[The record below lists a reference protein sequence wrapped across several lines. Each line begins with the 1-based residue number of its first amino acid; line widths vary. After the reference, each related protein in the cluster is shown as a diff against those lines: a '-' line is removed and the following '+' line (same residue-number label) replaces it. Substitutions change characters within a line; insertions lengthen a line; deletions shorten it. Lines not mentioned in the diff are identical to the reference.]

1 MRLNVWK
8 YFKKKKKT
16 LFNETHKGVF
26 MAEMKPDKKSLKNIL
41 VAEDDAYYQIPIY
54 QRPYQW
60 TEENCEKLLDDL
72 LSSYECYKESDYFC
86 GSLVLIAI
94 GIDSETNATTYD
106 IVDGQQRL
114 STFILLAKVLATLYN
129 KDLNTTSRGLL
140 EKSLGDTDG
149 EKRKRL
155 IFDTIGLNAEKDFQ
169 NALDFFDDL
178 DASKGK
184 NSKSNDPSKGKNS
197 YLKNAI
203 CLKNYLEKKEIVDI
217 NDFIRWL
224 YFKVIFIKT
233 TCSNISMALRIFSV
247 LNARGLPL
255 HAIDVF
261 KVELLKKLA
270 KEKDQEDFVYRWN
283 ALRQKCSENE
293 SKFPKRKENKREK
306 NAAEILFSWYL
317 TYLHPVT
324 SGKNMEERLA
334 DQFER
339 LNKTPLEYLKGVED
353 FYNAY
358 CEVLEMQDRHAH
370 LLSYLASDFWH
381 IILCTSILHNYSQSE
396 IETLKELLVK
406 FYYQNWVAEQK
417 EPKKQTNCNIINALK
432 EKKNIDDII
441 SIVKQYLDKN
451 KITQNFR
458 EKLKD
463 DHLYE
468 KHKKSSKNS
477 WLKSILILVE
487 YFMSDDPKPKR
498 IQMDKNLH
506 VEHILPQKSDPS
518 SQWAKDFSEEERER
532 YTHSLAN
539 LTLLGGKKNTN
550 ASNLDFQDKKK
561 IYMGEE
567 IRLNKKKPFR
577 VMTCYKMTID
587 IAHHYTEW
595 TPKSLEKR
603 EKELIEII
611 ESVLTL

>member
-1 MRLNVWK
+1 MA
-8 YFKKKKKT
+8 
-16 LFNETHKGVF
+16 NESIEGK
-26 MAEMKPDKKSLKNIL
+26 ACQLIDIL
-41 VAEDDAYYQIPIY
+41 ATELSAYYQIPTY

-72 LSSYECYKESDYFC
+72 FSSYECYKESNYFC

-94 GIDSETNATTYD
+94 GIDSKTNATTYD

-114 STFILLAKVLATLYN
+114 STFILLAKVLVTLYDKVLNDKVLN
-129 KDLNTTSRGLL
+129 KTSREFL

-155 IFDTIGLNAEKDFQ
+155 IFNTIGLNAKDDFQ
-169 NALDFFDDL
+169 DTLKFFDDF
-178 DASKGK
+178 DANKGEG
-184 NSKSNDPSKGKNS
+184 SKSNDPSKGKNS

-203 CLKNYLEKKEIVDI
+203 YLKNYLEKKEIEDI
-217 NDFIRWL
+217 NDFIQWL
-224 YFKVIFIKT
+224 YLKVNFIT
-233 TCSNISMALRIFSV
+233 ITCSDTDMALRIFNV

-255 HAIDVF
+255 HATDIF
-261 KVELLKKLA
+261 KGELLKKLTEE
-270 KEKDQEDFVYRWN
+270 KEQEELATRWEN
-283 ALRQKCSENE
+283 LRQKCSENE

-339 LNKTPLEYLKGVED
+339 LNKTPLEYLKSVED

-358 CEVLEMQDRHAH
+358 CEVLEMQDRYAH
-370 LLSYLASDFWH
+370 LLSYLASDFWRV
-381 IILCTSILHNYSQSE
+381 ILCTSILHNYSQSE

-406 FYYQNWVAEQK
+406 FYYQHWVAEQK

-441 SIVKQYLDKN
+441 SIVKQYLDEN

-468 KHKKSSKNS
+468 KYKKSSKNS
-477 WLKSILILVE
+477 WLRPILILVE

-498 IQMDKNLH
+498 IQTDDFH
-506 VEHILPQKSDPS
+506 VEHILPQKPTLS
-518 SQWAKDFSEEERER
+518 SQWVKDFSEEERGC

-539 LTLLGGKKNTN
+539 LTLLGGEKNTK
-550 ASNLDFQDKKK
+550 ASNLDFKDKKK

-567 IRLNKKKPFR
+567 IRLNEKKL
-577 VMTCYKMTID
+577 
-587 IAHHYTEW
+587 
-595 TPKSLEKR
+595 LE
-603 EKELIEII
+603 
-611 ESVLTL
+611 

>member
-1 MRLNVWK
+1 MA
-8 YFKKKKKT
+8 
-16 LFNETHKGVF
+16 NESIEGE
-26 MAEMKPDKKSLKNIL
+26 AYQLKDIL
-41 VAEDDAYYQIPIY
+41 ATELSAYYQIPTY

-94 GIDSETNATTYD
+94 SKDSETNATTYD

-114 STFILLAKVLATLYN
+114 STFILLAKVLATLYDKD
-129 KDLNTTSRGLL
+129 KDLNKTSRDFL

-178 DASKGK
+178 DASKGE
-184 NSKSNDPSKGKNS
+184 NSKSNAPSKGKNS

-203 CLKNYLEKKEIVDI
+203 CLKNYLEEKEIADI

-224 YFKVIFIKT
+224 YLKVIFIKT

-247 LNARGLPL
+247 LNDRGLPL

-261 KVELLKKLA
+261 KVELLKKLTE
-270 KEKDQEDFVYRWN
+270 EKDQEDFVYRWN
-283 ALRQKCSENE
+283 ALRQKCLDNE
-293 SKFPKRKENKREK
+293 SKFPERKENKREK

-324 SGKNMEERLA
+324 SGKNMKERLA

-339 LNKTPLEYLKGVED
+339 LNKTPLEYLKSVED

-358 CEVLEMQDRHAH
+358 YEVLEMQDRYAH
-370 LLSYLASDFWH
+370 LLSYKDDDYLCV
-381 IILCTSILHNYSQSE
+381 ILCTSLLHRYSESE

-406 FYYQNWVAEQK
+406 FCYQDWVAGSTRSTRS
-417 EPKKQTNCNIINALK
+417 QTCCNIINALK
-432 EKKNIDDII
+432 EKKSVEGIA
-441 SIVKQYLDKN
+441 SIVKEYLNKKN
-451 KITQNFR
+451 ITQHFKENLR
-458 EKLKD
+458 D

-468 KHKKSSKNS
+468 KHKRNSGNS
-477 WLKSILILVE
+477 WLRPILILVE

-506 VEHILPQKSDPS
+506 VEHILPQKPTLS
-518 SQWAKDFSEEERER
+518 SQWAKDFSEEEREC

-539 LTLLGGKKNTN
+539 LTLLGGKKNEE
-550 ASNLDFQDKKK
+550 ASNLDFKEKKK

-567 IRLNKKKPFR
+567 IRLNKKKTFR
-577 VMTCYKMTID
+577 AMTCYKMTID

-603 EKELIEII
+603 EKDLMSII

>member
-1 MRLNVWK
+1 M
-8 YFKKKKKT
+8 
-16 LFNETHKGVF
+16 
-26 MAEMKPDKKSLKNIL
+26 
-41 VAEDDAYYQIPIY
+41 
-54 QRPYQW
+54 
-60 TEENCEKLLDDL
+60 
-72 LSSYECYKESDYFC
+72 
-86 GSLVLIAI
+86 
-94 GIDSETNATTYD
+94 
-106 IVDGQQRL
+106 
-114 STFILLAKVLATLYN
+114 
-129 KDLNTTSRGLL
+129 
-140 EKSLGDTDG
+140 
-149 EKRKRL
+149 
-155 IFDTIGLNAEKDFQ
+155 
-169 NALDFFDDL
+169 
-178 DASKGK
+178 
-184 NSKSNDPSKGKNS
+184 
-197 YLKNAI
+197 
-203 CLKNYLEKKEIVDI
+203 
-217 NDFIRWL
+217 
-224 YFKVIFIKT
+224 
-233 TCSNISMALRIFSV
+233 
-247 LNARGLPL
+247 

-270 KEKDQEDFVYRWN
+270 REKDQEEFVSRWN
-283 ALRQKCSENE
+283 ALRQKCLDNE

-339 LNKTPLEYLKGVED
+339 LNKPPLEYLKGIEN

-358 CEVLEMQDRHAH
+358 GEVLEMQDRHAH
-370 LLSYLASDFWH
+370 LLSYLASDFWR

-396 IETLKELLVK
+396 IEALKELLVK
-406 FYYQNWVAEQK
+406 FYYQHWVAKKPKDQREQ
-417 EPKKQTNCNIINALK
+417 TCCNIIKALK
-432 EKKNIDDII
+432 EKESIDDII
-441 SIVKQYLDKN
+441 SIARENLNKYSVTQDFKKN
-451 KITQNFR
+451 LR
-458 EKLKD
+458 D

-468 KHKKSSKNS
+468 KYIKSSKNS
-477 WLKSILILVE
+477 WLKPILILVE

-498 IQMDKNLH
+498 IQMDRNLH
-506 VEHILPQKSDPS
+506 VEHILPQKPTLS

-539 LTLLGGKKNTN
+539 LTPLGGKTNTK

-567 IRLNKKKPFR
+567 IRLNKKKTFR

-603 EKELIEII
+603 EKDLMSII

>member
-1 MRLNVWK
+1 MA
-8 YFKKKKKT
+8 
-16 LFNETHKGVF
+16 NESIDGE
-26 MAEMKPDKKSLKNIL
+26 AYQLKDIL
-41 VAEDDAYYQIPIY
+41 ATEFGAYYQIPIY

-60 TEENCEKLLDDL
+60 TEENCKKLLDDL

-94 GIDSETNATTYD
+94 GTDSATNAKTYD
-106 IVDGQQRL
+106 VVDGQQRL
-114 STFILLAKVLATLYN
+114 STFILLAKVLATLYSER
-129 KDLNTTSRGLL
+129 LT
-140 EKSLGDTDG
+140 EKSQEYLQESWSDRHEDG
-149 EKRKRL
+149 GKKKRKRL
-155 IFDTIGLNAEKDFQ
+155 DFDLVGSNAKKDFQ
-169 NALDFFDDL
+169 EALDFFDDL

-184 NSKSNDPSKGKNS
+184 DSKSNGSSKSKNN

-203 CLKNYLEKKEIVDI
+203 CLKNYLEKKEIENI
-217 NDFIRWL
+217 NDFIKWL
-224 YFKVIFIKT
+224 YFKVVFIKT
-233 TCSNISMALRIFSV
+233 TCPNISMALRIFSV

-255 HAIDVF
+255 HAIDIF

-270 KEKDQEDFVYRWN
+270 KEKDQEEFVSRWN
-283 ALRQKCSENE
+283 ALRQKCSKNE

-339 LNKTPLEYLKGVED
+339 LNKPPLEYLKGIEN

-358 CEVLEMQDRHAH
+358 VEVLEMQDRHAH
-370 LLSYLASDFWH
+370 LLSYLASDFWRV
-381 IILCTSILHNYSQSE
+381 ILCTSILHHYSDQD

-417 EPKKQTNCNIINALK
+417 EPKKQTNCNIIKALK
-432 EKKNIDDII
+432 EKQSVENIA
-441 SIVKQYLDKN
+441 SIVKEYLDDDNN

-468 KHKKSSKNS
+468 KHKKASKNS
-477 WLKSILILVE
+477 WLRPILILVE
-487 YFMSDDPKPKR
+487 YFLSDDPKPKR
-498 IQMDKNLH
+498 IQKDDFH
-506 VEHILPQKSDPS
+506 VEHILPQKPTLS
-518 SQWAKDFSEEERER
+518 SQWAKDFSEEEREL

-539 LTLLGGKKNTN
+539 LTLLGGTKNAQ
-550 ASNLDFQDKKK
+550 ASNLDFKEKKE
-561 IYMGEE
+561 IYMGHAVKLGKDKRGRE
-567 IRLNKKKPFR
+567 KPFK
-577 VMTCYKMTID
+577 VMSCYKMTID
-587 IAHHYTEW
+587 IAHKYTEW
-595 TPKSLEKR
+595 TPKSLETRK
-603 EKELIEII
+603 EELIQII